1 MLCVPF
7 RTWSVWA
14 GVLNYYGDTQM
25 TRILVIEDEEFNLE
39 NIMEIL
45 AMEDFEVQGA
55 RNGKAGVELALQF
68 MPDLIVCDVAMPEM
82 NGYDVL
88 IELRNKEQMAT
99 VPFIFLTAKAS
110 RSDLRK
116 GMDLGAD
123 EALTKRFSGQDL
135 LVAIHAGLDKRRASA
150 KAYSDRLDNLR
161 ESIIFALPHEFRTPL
176 YGIVGYATLLM
187 EDYEN
192 VTREEILNMS
202 QRIFSSAE
210 RLNRLI
216 ENYLLYAQIELTFR
230 DRERVAAMADSLTEQ
245 PSVLIN
251 AAAIQNAEAAQRR
264 EDLSFDVE
272 DYAVRVSEESLTKIV
287 EELVDNAFKFSDTG
301 TPVTV
306 AAHSD
311 EHNYILTVTDKGR
324 GMTADQIASVGAYMQ
339 FERKIHEQQGTGLGL
354 TIARRLAEL
363 HGGHIVIESTPKRGT
378 IVTVMLP
385 LAS

>member
-123 EALTKRFSGQDL
+123 DYLTKPFSAQDL
-135 LVAIHAGLDKRRASA
+135 LVAIHARLDKRQAIA

-161 ESIIFALPHEFRTPL
+161 ESIVYALPHEFRTPL
-176 YGIVGYATLLM
+176 YGIVGYAALLM

-192 VTREEILNMS
+192 VTREELLNMS

-210 RLNRLI
+210 RLNHLI
-216 ENYLLYAQIELTFR
+216 ENYLLYAQIELAFR
-230 DRERVAAMADSLTEQ
+230 DNERRAAMSKSVTDK
-245 PSVLIN
+245 PSPLIE
-251 AAAIQNAEAAQRR
+251 ATAIQSAESAQRR
-264 EDLSFDVE
+264 EDLTLDLE
-272 DYAVRVSEESLTKIV
+272 DSPAVHVSEESLGKIV
-287 EELVDNAFKFSDTG
+287 DELMGNAFKFSNEG
-301 TPVTV
+301 TPVT
-306 AAHSD
+306 ARTHSD
-311 EHNYILTVTDKGR
+311 EGNLILTIT
-324 GMTADQIASVGAYMQ
+324 
-339 FERKIHEQQGTGLGL
+339 
-354 TIARRLAEL
+354 
-363 HGGHIVIESTPKRGT
+363 
-378 IVTVMLP
+378 
-385 LAS
+385 